1 MILAIDI
8 GNTNIVIG
16 CTQEENVLFVE
27 RVSTNISKTEL
38 EYVVEFKTLFDLYQI
53 KTKEITGCIISSVVP
68 PLTNIVKAAMQ
79 KLLRISPMIV
89 GPGLKTGLN
98 ILMDH
103 PAQVGSD
110 LIVNAVAAL
119 KYYRAPIIIIDRK
132 SVV

>member
-68 PLTNIVKAAMQ
+68 QLDYTLERMCVNYLKIKPLSLA
-79 KLLRISPMIV
+79 
-89 GPGLKTGLN
+89 PGLKTGLN
-98 ILMDH
+98 LRLVKTLRRCCAKNCQQMQRPELKKYMKLLMKF
-103 PAQVGSD
+103 V
-110 LIVNAVAAL
+110 L
-119 KYYRAPIIIIDRK
+119 
-132 SVV
+132 

>member
-53 KTKEITGCIISSVVP
+53 KTKEIT
-68 PLTNIVKAAMQ
+68 
-79 KLLRISPMIV
+79 
-89 GPGLKTGLN
+89 
-98 ILMDH
+98 
-103 PAQVGSD
+103 
-110 LIVNAVAAL
+110 
-119 KYYRAPIIIIDRK
+119 
-132 SVV
+132 